1 MTLRG
6 RRLLASGI
14 PTRVQSS
21 ALLHVYV
28 DLKGQSITFGTG
40 YAEVTHCDH

>member
-1 MTLRG
+1 MTLHG

-14 PTRVQSS
+14 PTRMQST

-28 DLKGQSITFGTG
+28 DLKGQSIKFGTG
-40 YAEVTHCDH
+40 YAEVTHGDH